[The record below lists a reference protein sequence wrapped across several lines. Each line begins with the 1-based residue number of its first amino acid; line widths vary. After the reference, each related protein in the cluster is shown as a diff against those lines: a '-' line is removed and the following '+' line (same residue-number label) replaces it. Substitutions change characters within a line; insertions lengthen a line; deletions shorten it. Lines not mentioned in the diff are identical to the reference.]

1 MLRDFNINLLAFKEN
16 KEVKTFVD
24 ILQNNLIT
32 PTINLSTRITAQ
44 SSTNIDNILMSSFD
58 SKNLCWKPFSRFFWS
73 LSLANHHISNEYEM
87 KENVKQSILIQDW
100 KKFDECKFKSDFRS
114 IDWDKIMKTKKA
126 LTLLF

>member
-1 MLRDFNINLLAFKEN
+1 MCVQIFLYTNQRLQQKHFGNYLRQNKHGRKRLVLLRDFNINLLAFKEN

-58 SKNLCWKPFSRFFWS
+58 SKNLCWKPFSRF
-73 LSLANHHISNEYEM
+73 
-87 KENVKQSILIQDW
+87 
-100 KKFDECKFKSDFRS
+100 SDHCH
-114 IDWDKIMKTKKA
+114 
-126 LTLLF
+126 